1 MTQSIFPFA
10 SGLMMLLVTACGGGG
25 GNPGTCSGSAEVCGN
40 GATPTAVASFVG
52 VIDSQ
57 LATVT
62 CPDILIANGG
72 DKTRASA
79 AAQDALARGA
89 SNLDGAPKNGIACD
103 GVF

>member
-1 MTQSIFPFA
+1 MKAQSCYFVLSAVF
-10 SGLMMLLVTACGGGG
+10 LLSACGGGG
-25 GNPGTCSGSAEVCGN
+25 GNAGACSGSAEVCGT
-40 GATPTAVASFVG
+40 GATPPAVASFVG

-62 CPDILIANGG
+62 CPDILMANGG
-72 DKTRASA
+72 DKTRARA

-103 GVF
+103 SEF

>member
-1 MTQSIFPFA
+1 MRARSLCIVLSAAF
-10 SGLMMLLVTACGGGG
+10 LLGACGGGG
-25 GNPGTCSGSAEVCGN
+25 GNAGTCSGSAEVCGN
-40 GATPTAVASFVG
+40 GATPIAVASFVG

-57 LATVT
+57 LDAAT
-62 CPDILIANGG
+62 CPAILLANGG
-72 DKTRASA
+72 DRTRASA